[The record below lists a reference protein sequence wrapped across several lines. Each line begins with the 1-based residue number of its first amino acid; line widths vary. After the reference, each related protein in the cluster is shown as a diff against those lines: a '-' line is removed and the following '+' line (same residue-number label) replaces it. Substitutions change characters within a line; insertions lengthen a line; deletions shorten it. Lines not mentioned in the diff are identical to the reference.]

1 MFVGVSVIKVRYTWN
16 LQIIS
21 CLGPLGIAVC
31 AVPNLMIE
39 IVSYLPQ
46 VYKENGK
53 LESKHRDPLVLV
65 LWVFCKLDTYTD
77 TS

>member
-1 MFVGVSVIKVRYTWN
+1 
-16 LQIIS
+16 
-21 CLGPLGIAVC
+21 
-31 AVPNLMIE
+31 MIE

-46 VYKENGK
+46 VYKENDK
-53 LESKHRDPLVLV
+53 LESKHQDPLMLV